1 MTYLIKQHFYGF
13 DWHTEIYAIFD
24 SLDKMLEH
32 MRAEI
37 GDDYYSDWLNGGHF
51 FTVYKVKDPL
61 LKDMIEIDHQE
72 ELYKKYPEV
81 ADMVRYRERKHMESM
96 DGIGILG
103 AVVMSKYMTMMA
115 NDLNKTVQGS

>member
-24 SLDKMLEH
+24 NKEKMLEH

-37 GDDYYSDWLNGGHF
+37 GDDYYSDWLNGDHF
-51 FTVYKVKDPL
+51 FTVYKVRDPL
-61 LKDMIEIDHQE
+61 LKDMVKIDHQE
-72 ELYKKYPEV
+72 ELYKLYPEV
-81 ADMVRYRERKHMESM
+81 ADMARYRERKHIESM
-96 DGIGILG
+96 DNIGMVG
-103 AVVMSKYMTMMA
+103 AAVMSKYMTMMA